1 MYKMEI
7 TKNESNNYFRFQV
20 FIGEKQNDGSVKKT
34 KSVGMAY
41 LSEGQNIYTLR
52 LWTFSWDRY
61 YVLPDKNDA
70 SKLLVMTREPSKS
83 PEAKNKYYWNI
94 VGNGVVDSKNGVIR
108 LDFDLLKPIYMN
120 LYPEASAFSKNV
132 PGPETFQNAA

>member
-1 MYKMEI
+1 MEN

-20 FIGEKQNDGSVKKT
+20 FIGDKQNNGSVKKT

-70 SKLLVMTREPSKS
+70 SRLLVMTREPSKS
-83 PEAKNKYYWNI
+83 PESKNKYYWNI

-108 LDFDLLKPIYMN
+108 LDFDLLGVPIYMN
-120 LYPEASAFSKNV
+120 LYPETSTFSKNI
-132 PGPETFQNAA
+132 PGPESFQNAA

>member
-1 MYKMEI
+1 MEI
-7 TKNESNNYFRFQV
+7 TKNESNKYFRFQV
-20 FIGEKQNDGSVKKT
+20 FIGDKQADGSVKKS

-108 LDFDLLKPIYMN
+108 MEFDLLSQPIYMSIH
-120 LYPEASAFSKNV
+120 PEASASSKNV
-132 PGPETFQNAA
+132 PGPEAFQNAA